1 MKPNTLLRAAA
12 AIIIVAGLRPQL
24 GWATKPAT
32 LVVGEV
38 TATPTSGQIEVNH
51 RVYQVQKTS
60 TPAKSLTGIGIG
72 QKVDLVLDGP
82 PDSKTATVISVKPH
96 AN

>member
-12 AIIIVAGLRPQL
+12 AIIIIAGLQPEI
-24 GWATKPAT
+24 GWATKIAT

-38 TATPTSGQIEVNH
+38 TATPTSGQIEVDH
-51 RVYQVQKTS
+51 RIYQVKKPS
-60 TPAKSLTGIGIG
+60 TPNKSLRAIGVG

-82 PDSKTATVISVKPH
+82 PDSKTASVISIKLH
-96 AN
+96 AK

>member
-12 AIIIVAGLRPQL
+12 AIIMIAGLQPEI
-24 GWATKPAT
+24 GWATKLST

-38 TATPTSGQIEVNH
+38 TATPTSGQIEVDH
-51 RVYQVQKTS
+51 RIYQVKKPS
-60 TPAKSLTGIGIG
+60 TPNKSLHIGVG

-82 PDSKTATVISVKPH
+82 PDSKTASVISIKLH
-96 AN
+96 AK